1 MRRRGRV
8 DSNQSRIVKELRQVG
23 CSVAITSSLGDGF
36 PDLVVGWR
44 GVNYLFEI
52 KDGTL
57 PPSGRKLTPE
67 EKIFR
72 STWAGQYFVIQ
83 FTGDA
88 LEAMGA

>member
-1 MRRRGRV
+1 M
-8 DSNQSRIVKELRQVG
+8 DANQSTIVRELRQAG
-23 CSVAITSSLGDGF
+23 CSVAVTSNLGDGF

-57 PPSGRKLTPE
+57 PPSGRKLTKE
-67 EKIFR
+67 ELEFR
-72 STWAGQYFVIQ
+72 KTWTGQYYVIES
-83 FTGDA
+83 TTNA

>member
-1 MRRRGRV
+1 MRRRGRT
-8 DSNQSRIVKELRQVG
+8 DGNQSKIVKELRQAG
-23 CSVAITSSLGDGF
+23 CSVAITSSMGDGF

-57 PPSGRKLTPE
+57 PPSGRKLTKE
-67 EKIFR
+67 EQTFR
-72 STWAGQYFVIQ
+72 HSWSGLYYIIETSGQ
-83 FTGDA
+83 A